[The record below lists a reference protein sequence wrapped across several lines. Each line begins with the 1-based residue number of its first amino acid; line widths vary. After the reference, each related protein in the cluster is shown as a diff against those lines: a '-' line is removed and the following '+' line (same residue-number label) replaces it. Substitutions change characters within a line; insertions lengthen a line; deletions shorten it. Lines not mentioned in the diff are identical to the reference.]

1 MCTHV
6 HTPKGGYV
14 DIYTR
19 TFYILHSAVALEEG
33 VVLSDLKIL
42 DNTGHNYG
50 SHSKNSMNSVWKCF
64 KISALTCSGRRM
76 GRILGVLDK
85 KKRSENILIFMVH
98 EHFVWNITGMHRD
111 ILRVLRAAVHPGFQG
126 VVCRVSDGKRP
137 IATLRRTNARAVKF
151 QFHYA

>member
-14 DIYTR
+14 DICTR
-19 TFYILHSAVALEEG
+19 TFYNLHSAIALEGG
-33 VVLSDLKIL
+33 VVLSDLKIF
-42 DNTGHNYG
+42 DNTWHHSG

-64 KISALTCSGRRM
+64 KISALTYSGRRM

-85 KKRSENILIFMVH
+85 KKIRKYFNIHGSWTFCM
-98 EHFVWNITGMHRD
+98 EHHWNAQRYTLCAQGCGPPWISGCSVPRVWWEEAYSHSSKD
-111 ILRVLRAAVHPGFQG
+111 
-126 VVCRVSDGKRP
+126 
-137 IATLRRTNARAVKF
+137 NARAVKF